1 MIIYVESNF
10 VLELAL
16 LQEQHISCENILD
29 ICEVGNAKLV
39 VPAFSIAEPYE
50 VLIRQHKRRS
60 HLTNELKTE
69 FTQISRSQ
77 PYQTQITSLQE
88 ITTLLLNSLEEE
100 QQRLYQTRDKIINL
114 AEIIPLTA
122 EVLMAAS
129 NFENTLNLSPQDAVV
144 YASVMQHLK
153 TSNSG
158 NKCFLNRNSK
168 DFDQP
173 DIVDELEKYGCKMLS
188 RFDDGYNY
196 IQHQRRSKEVTIL
209 EGDIL

>member
-100 QQRLYQTRDKIINL
+100 KQRLSQTRDRILNIS
-114 AEIIPLTA
+114 EIIPLTSD
-122 EVLMAAS
+122 V
-129 NFENTLNLSPQDAVV
+129 
-144 YASVMQHLK
+144 LK
-153 TSNSG
+153 TAA
-158 NKCFLNRNSK
+158 
-168 DFDQP
+168 
-173 DIVDELEKYGCKMLS
+173 ILEKTL
-188 RFDDGYNY
+188 
-196 IQHQRRSKEVTIL
+196 T
-209 EGDIL
+209 